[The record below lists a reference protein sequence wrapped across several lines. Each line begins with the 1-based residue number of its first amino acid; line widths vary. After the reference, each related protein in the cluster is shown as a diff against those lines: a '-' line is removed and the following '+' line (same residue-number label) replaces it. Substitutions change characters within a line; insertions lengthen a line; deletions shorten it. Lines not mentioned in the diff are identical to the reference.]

1 MICAVSEV
9 NRELLVPHRKEKS
22 VLPVW
27 GSIGFENMFVEEVI
41 ESSLFFYP
49 QVNVDLSK
57 GSPTLLF
64 QHFFYHL
71 IKHVDPR
78 HCAGH

>member
-41 ESSLFFYP
+41 ESSLFF
-49 QVNVDLSK
+49 
-57 GSPTLLF
+57 
-64 QHFFYHL
+64 
-71 IKHVDPR
+71 
-78 HCAGH
+78 